1 MKRLEG
7 GIKMHT
13 PLLLRDLKRID
24 DELRYIMYQLSGS
37 EEWLNGLNER
47 LDELFEISYGN
58 YSTSCSILMAEFE
71 SVKHQ
76 IENIR
81 TSVKAEIE
89 WQKERG

>member
-37 EEWLNGLNER
+37 EEWLNWLNER
-47 LDELFEISYGN
+47 LD
-58 YSTSCSILMAEFE
+58 
-71 SVKHQ
+71 
-76 IENIR
+76 
-81 TSVKAEIE
+81 
-89 WQKERG
+89 